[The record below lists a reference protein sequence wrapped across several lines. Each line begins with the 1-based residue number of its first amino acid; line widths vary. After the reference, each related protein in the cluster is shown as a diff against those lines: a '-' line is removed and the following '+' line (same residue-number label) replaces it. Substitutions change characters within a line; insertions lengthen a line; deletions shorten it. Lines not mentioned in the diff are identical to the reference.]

1 MTDYSLVENELVH
14 ILHCDAEKLGE
25 YESYI
30 NNAVACISSHL
41 KDIKNEN
48 DSRVVRL
55 CAAKAYYQI
64 VLSNNEDDITSFKA
78 GDVSYTRSLSS
89 VTRAMAIL
97 DAAKS
102 DCSALIKSSSFSFV
116 AV

>member
-1 MTDYSLVENELVH
+1 MTDYRLVENELVL

-25 YESYI
+25 YEPYI
-30 NNAVACISSHL
+30 NNAAACISTHL
-41 KDIKNEN
+41 KDIKTEN
-48 DSRVVRL
+48 DSRIVRL

-64 VLSNNEDDITSFKA
+64 VLSENEDDITSFKA
-78 GDVSYTRSLSS
+78 GDVSYTRASSS
-89 VTRAMAIL
+89 VTRARAIL

-102 DCSALIKSSSFSFV
+102 DCSDLIKNSSFSFV